1 MAAPTFYWHDYETWG
16 ADPTRDRAS
25 QFAGI
30 RTDWDLNIIGE
41 PLMLYAKPPK
51 DRLPSPEAC
60 LITGITPQQA
70 EAEGVSEAEF
80 MKRVHQELAAP
91 GTCGVGYNSI
101 RFDDEVTRFG
111 LYRNFYDAYGREW
124 QNGNSRWDIIDVV
137 RMCYALRPEGIEWPV
152 QAVAIE
158 GAEAEIRPSFRL
170 EELTQANGIAHESAH
185 DALSDVYAT
194 IAMAKLIKE
203 KQPKLFEFALGLRKK
218 QAVSKQLNIYT
229 QKPLIHIS
237 AMYPSTQGCAAVVM
251 PLAYHP
257 DNKNGVIVYD
267 LSQDPSD
274 LINLWADEIKTRIYT
289 PKAELPEG
297 VKRIALKTVHINKSP
312 MVAPINLL
320 DDLTANRLGIDLAQC
335 REHYEQIRNAAKAGG
350 GLVEKLNGVFARD
363 PDYIPEPKDP
373 ELSLYTGGFFSHHD
387 KQVMA
392 QVCESS
398 EAVFV
403 EHSEGTK
410 TFAFEDE
417 RLQEL
422 VFRYKAH
429 NFPSTLTDSE
439 QQRWHNLCRRQLQ
452 DGLGGQSHSLASFE
466 QSLQENKAIYGQD
479 SVKHQI
485 LLQLEQ
491 WGQRLKAVNGL

>member
-41 PLMLYAKPPK
+41 PQMFYAKPPK

-70 EAEGVSEAEF
+70 EAEGVGEAEF
-80 MKRVHQELAAP
+80 MKRVHHELAMS

-137 RMCYALRPEGIEWPV
+137 RMCYALRPEGIEWPMQTV
-152 QAVAIE
+152 LLDAGCEEV
-158 GAEAEIRPSFRL
+158 RPSFRL
-170 EELTQANGIAHESAH
+170 EELTQANGIAHEAAH

-194 IAMAKLIKE
+194 IAMAKLIKT
-203 KQPKLFEFALGLRKK
+203 KQPKLFDFALGLRKK
-218 QAVSKQLNIYT
+218 QAVNKQLNIYT
-229 QKPLIHIS
+229 QKPVLHIS
-237 AMYPSTQGCAAVVM
+237 AMYPATQGCTAVVM

-257 DNKNGVIVYD
+257 TNKNGVIVYD
-267 LSQDPSD
+267 LSKDPSD
-274 LINLWADEIKTRIYT
+274 LLNLWADEIKTRLYT

-297 VKRIALKTVHINKSP
+297 VERIALKTVHINKSP
-312 MVAPINLL
+312 MVAPINLM
-320 DDLTANRLGIDLAQC
+320 DDLTANRLGIDLAKC
-335 REHYEQIRNAAKAGG
+335 REHYDQIRNMQKDI
-350 GLVEKLNGVFARD
+350 GLIEKLNAVFA
-363 PDYIPEPKDP
+363 PDENFQPEPKDP
-373 ELSLYTGGFFSHHD
+373 ELSLYSGGFFSHHD
-387 KQVMA
+387 KQVMSQA
-392 QVCESS
+392 CEANES
-398 EAVFV
+398 VFI
-403 EHSEGTK
+403 EHSAGSK

-422 VFRYKAH
+422 LFRYKAH
-429 NFPSTLTDSE
+429 NFPNTLTE
-439 QQRWHNLCRRQLQ
+439 LERERWQNLCRRQLEQ
-452 DGLGGQSHSLASFE
+452 GLGGQTHSLISFE

-479 SVKHQI
+479 SEKTQI

-491 WGQRLKAVNGL
+491 WAKRLRDLNEL